1 MSGTLDLSKAT
12 KLKDLHFWWRGL
24 NVRWIIAALQTI
36 ESKKLERITVYPL
49 LVKSEIEDV
58 VHRDWEDLDRLL
70 AQFSTPH
77 SIRARVMYKLA
88 DEGAVMK
95 DRVPSLLPELSRRG
109 LVDLVEYSSL
119 EI

>member
-1 MSGTLDLSKAT
+1 M
-12 KLKDLHFWWRGL
+12 
-24 NVRWIIAALQTI
+24 
-36 ESKKLERITVYPL
+36 
-49 LVKSEIEDV
+49 

-77 SIRARVMYKLA
+77 SIRTRVMYKLA